1 MLLSR
6 IAFALGIAGMVAT
19 LGCFT
24 GAPPFVP
31 GPDFEQ
37 FRTEIYPLLLRD
49 CGFNACHGNED
60 RYYQVF
66 GPGRMRI
73 DEEMDLFL
81 PPTEEEIEVSYERA
95 RAMLLTRDDVL
106 DSPLLRKPVE
116 GGGHAGLDGQGRNVY
131 AGRNDPEF
139 LVLLEWARGAVEGS

>member
-1 MLLSR
+1 MRLVPR
-6 IAFALGIAGMVAT
+6 IALALALG
-19 LGCFT
+19 GCLPEADPT
-24 GAPPFVP
+24 VP

-49 CGFNACHGNED
+49 CGFNACHGD
-60 RYYQVF
+60 GHRYYQVF

-73 DEEMDLFL
+73 DEAMDLFE
-81 PPTEEEIEVSYERA
+81 PATEEEIEVSYERA

-116 GGGHAGLDGQGRNVY
+116 GGGHAGLDVNGRNVY
-131 AGRNDPEF
+131 SGRNDPEF
-139 LVLLEWARGAVEGS
+139 LKLAEWARGAMEEEP